1 MILKKPPMGWNSWN
15 TFAENINEKVV
26 METADFIVE
35 SGLKDCGYEYVI
47 IDDCWSLRER
57 NEKGELVPDPE
68 KFPNGMKYVSD
79 YVHSKGLKFGMYS
92 CAGTLTCAGYPGS
105 LDHEFID
112 AKSFAEWGVDYLK
125 YDFCYH
131 PHSTLGHFLYK
142 RMGLALANCGRDIVF
157 AACSWGDENTKVW
170 IKETGAHTWRS
181 TGDIVDSWESIKTL
195 ALDQLK
201 VPEYNGNGCFNDMDM
216 MVVGMKGEGNVGV
229 TGCTNEEYKTHFAFW
244 AMMGSPLIIGCDLR
258 KADEDAMAILKN
270 KMLIDIDTDEA
281 YRQPFW
287 VNGNR
292 HFNRNRGANDPL
304 YEYYPLDMPIMVR
317 MLSNGDVAI
326 GAFNFTDDKHRTFMT
341 LDSIGLGDC
350 TGKTLEITNV
360 WTGETSTVKNATI
373 GFALDAHCCE
383 VYRAKVVDCK

>member
-68 KFPNGMKYVSD
+68 KFPNGMKYVAD

-92 CAGTLTCAGYPGS
+92 CVGTLTCAGYPGS
-105 LDHEFID
+105 LDHEFVD
-112 AKSFAEWGVDYLK
+112 AKSFADWGVDYLK
-125 YDFCYH
+125 YDFCFH
-131 PHSTLGHFLYK
+131 PHSTLGHFMYK

-195 ALDQLK
+195 ALDQLQ

-216 MVVGMKGEGNVGV
+216 LVVGMKGEGNVGI
-229 TGCTNEEYKTHFAFW
+229 TGCTTEEYKTHFAFW

-292 HFNRNRGANDPL
+292 HFNRNRKANDPL

-326 GAFNFTDDKHRTFMT
+326 GAFNFTDDIHRTHMT

-350 TGKTLEITNV
+350 TGKTLELTNV

-373 GFALDAHCCE
+373 RFELDAHCCE
-383 VYRAKVVDCK
+383 VYRAKVVDIK

>member
-68 KFPNGMKYVSD
+68 KFPNGIKYVSD
-79 YVHSKGLKFGMYS
+79 YVHSNGLKFGMYS
-92 CAGTLTCAGYPGS
+92 CVGTLTCAGFPGS

-125 YDFCYH
+125 YDYCFH
-131 PHSTLGHFLYK
+131 PHSTLGHFMYK

-157 AACSWGDENTKVW
+157 AACSWGAENTKVW

-181 TGDIVDSWESIKTL
+181 TGDIVDSWESIKEL
-195 ALDQLK
+195 SLSQLQ
-201 VPEYNGNGCFNDMDM
+201 VPEYNGNGCYNDMDM
-216 MVVGMKGEGNVGV
+216 LVVGMNGEGNVGIK
-229 TGCTNEEYKTHFAFW
+229 GCTNEEYKTHFAFW

-258 KADEDAMAILKN
+258 KADENAMAILKN

-287 VNGNR
+287 VNGDR
-292 HFNRNRGANDPL
+292 HFNRNRQANDPL
-304 YEYYPLDMPIMVR
+304 YEYYPLDMPIMVK
-317 MLSNGDVAI
+317 MLANGDVAI
-326 GAFNFTDDKHRTFMT
+326 GAFNFTDDIHRTFMT

-360 WTGETSTVKNATI
+360 WTGETTTVKNSTI
-373 GFALDAHCCE
+373 RFALEAHCCE
-383 VYRAKVVDCK
+383 VYRARVVDKK